1 MRKNVVKAI
10 VVFLLCGV
18 VVFVSGVIFKMKK
31 PAESSKSDFF
41 APQISNEQKI
51 LELWYVETFEGGA
64 SSRSAWLNN
73 VAVEFEKENSGQFV
87 LVKSITESELAIH
100 LANGEFCDLIC
111 FGSGISEN
119 LENSLYSL
127 TPEDYKISQ
136 TNLKNSAIKNGNLLA
151 VPIMFNGYALIST
164 ELENLSE
171 NLFTSGEIIEQR
183 RGNKKI
189 YSCIYGG
196 KNRVGA
202 QNVINLKS
210 AESEMSIYPESYKLS
225 TFEAYSNFNNGKAK
239 ILIGTLRDVFR
250 MQNKLDLGVID
261 KLTIEPLSSFTD
273 LVCYLSIGKTISE
286 DKLSVAESFLKF
298 VLSDKIQTSLN
309 LVGQFSP
316 CKDIFN
322 DGILDQLENVYSNAK
337 CPNLF

>member
-1 MRKNVVKAI
+1 MRKNIVKVFIA
-10 VVFLLCGV
+10 FLLCGV
-18 VVFVSGVIFKMKK
+18 VVFVSGVIFKMNK
-31 PAESSKSDFF
+31 PSEESKSDFF
-41 APQISNEQKI
+41 APQVSYDQKI

-73 VAVEFEKENSGQFV
+73 VAIKFEKENRSQFV
-87 LVKSITESELAIH
+87 LVKTITESELAIH
-100 LANGEFCDLIC
+100 LENGEFCDLIC
-111 FGSGISEN
+111 FGSGLSEN
-119 LENSLYSL
+119 LENCLYSL
-127 TPEDYKISQ
+127 NPQNYEIAQ
-136 TNLKNSAIKNGNLLA
+136 TSLKNSAMKDGNLLA

-164 ELENLSE
+164 ELDNLSDS
-171 NLFTSGEIIEQR
+171 LFTSGEIIPEK

-196 KNRVGA
+196 KGNAGA
-202 QNVINLKS
+202 QNTIDLKS
-210 AESEMSIYPESYKLS
+210 AEGDLSVYPDSFKLS

-273 LVCYLSIGKTISE
+273 MVCYLSIGKNISE

-298 VLSDKIQTSLN
+298 VLSDKIQTSLS

-316 CKDIFN
+316 CKDIFSE
-322 DGILDQLENVYSNAK
+322 GILDQLENVYANAK